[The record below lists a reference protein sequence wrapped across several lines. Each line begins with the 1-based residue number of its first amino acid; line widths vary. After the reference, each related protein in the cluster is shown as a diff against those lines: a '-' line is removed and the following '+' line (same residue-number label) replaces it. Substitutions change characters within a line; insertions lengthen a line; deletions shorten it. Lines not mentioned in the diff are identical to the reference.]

1 MAKLSDIFSRKS
13 ASASVEKLTPRS
25 RNGNGSASDHISFDS
40 PSDIGSRIGEEN
52 EILRTLLTDTGRKI
66 SELDELKSAFDKLVH
81 AARARAGKITDDE
94 PLRDAFGGSQ
104 LLRHPAHG
112 ILSGRTKGHGT

>member
-25 RNGNGSASDHISFDS
+25 RNGNGSGGDHISFDS
-40 PSDIGSRIGEEN
+40 PSDIGSRMGEEN

-66 SELDELKSAFDKLVH
+66 SELDEPNPRSTSWLRRST
-81 AARARAGKITDDE
+81 ARCARSSRKNH
-94 PLRDAFGGSQ
+94 R
-104 LLRHPAHG
+104 R
-112 ILSGRTKGHGT
+112 